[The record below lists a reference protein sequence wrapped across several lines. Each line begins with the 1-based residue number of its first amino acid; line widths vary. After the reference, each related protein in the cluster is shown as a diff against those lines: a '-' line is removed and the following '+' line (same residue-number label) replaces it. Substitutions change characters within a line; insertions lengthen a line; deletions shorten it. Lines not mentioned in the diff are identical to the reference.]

1 MDTGC
6 GYDPISQRKAKELD
20 LTTYEGDD
28 RMVFMTANGITETK
42 EVAQCSVDSFSQEAK
57 PFVLEQSPAVFS
69 VGTRC
74 MTLGY
79 TFVWP
84 PKEQPFIINPS
95 GKRIDLHSRDDIP
108 YLIPGEGSEPHDD
121 RLASEV
127 HNLLNGKDVVADAP
141 AVVGE
146 EDEGGDGDSEVVEEE
161 DGDGVIEVDVYEGE
175 QRMAKPGALK
185 AEAKT
190 ISHLLTHTNRNP
202 YCQSCV
208 RAKMKHFRTQREAF
222 KRDLIT
228 FDFADLEWT
237 NYMGVPD
244 DTELLVIR
252 DRFIGKHSH

>member
-1 MDTGC
+1 M
-6 GYDPISQRKAKELD
+6 
-20 LTTYEGDD
+20 YE
-28 RMVFMTANGITETK
+28 
-42 EVAQCSVDSFSQEAK
+42 
-57 PFVLEQSPAVFS
+57 
-69 VGTRC
+69 
-74 MTLGY
+74 TLGY

-95 GKRIDLHSRDDIP
+95 GKRIDLHSKDDIP

-121 RLASEV
+121 RLASDV

-190 ISHLLTHTNRNP
+190 ISHLLTHRNRNP

-222 KRDLIT
+222 KRELKKWGDLIT

-237 NYMGVPD
+237 NYMGGPD

-252 DRFIGKHSH
+252 DRFTGKHSH

>member
-6 GYDPISQRKAKELD
+6 GYDLISQRKAKELD
-20 LTTYEGDD
+20 LTTFEGDD

-42 EVAQCSVDSFSQEAK
+42 EVAQCSVDSFSEEAK
-57 PFVLEQSPAVFS
+57 PFVFEQSPAVFS

-84 PKEQPFIINPS
+84 PKEQAFIINPS
-95 GKRIDLHSRDDIP
+95 GKRIDLHSKDAIP
-108 YLIPGEGSEPHDD
+108 YLIPGEGSEPH
-121 RLASEV
+121 
-127 HNLLNGKDVVADAP
+127 
-141 AVVGE
+141 
-146 EDEGGDGDSEVVEEE
+146 
-161 DGDGVIEVDVYEGE
+161 DGVIEVDVYEGE

-190 ISHLLTHTNRNP
+190 ISHLLTHRNRNP

-208 RAKMKHFRTQREAF
+208 RAKMKHFRTRREAF
-222 KRDLIT
+222 KRELKKWGDLIT

-237 NYMGVPD
+237 NYV
-244 DTELLVIR
+244 TR
-252 DRFIGKHSH
+252 RHRTASHSW